1 VAAAAMNIVGARLRS
16 IGKRVQ
22 DELSQLSAI
31 AIESMSAIR
40 IVRAFATEKM
50 EYDRL
55 DEQNRLFF
63 KATIKGSQAKGM
75 LDGIL
80 ELVQYTALVA
90 VLMIGGYDVTAGK
103 FTTGDLMAFCLSI
116 GTLARPVQM
125 ISRTVATLKVGIA
138 SAERVFEV
146 LDEPDEIALA
156 EFPVVL
162 EKMKGEI
169 VFENVSFEYETG
181 MPVLHNL
188 NMRVKPGERVAI
200 VGVTGAGKST
210 IVDLI
215 LRFYDPVGGRILIDG
230 VDLRNLEIYDYRRK
244 IGFVPQDPV
253 LMKGTIANNISYGLP
268 NCAPEAIRTAAVT
281 AGIDEFIS
289 LLPGKYESE
298 VGERG
303 VTLSGGQRQRVAI
316 ARAIVRNP
324 VILLMDE
331 ATSSLD
337 SMVELQIQEAM
348 NEAMRERTSVVI
360 AHRLSTI
367 RESDRILVISE
378 GRIVEEGSHEELLN
392 LRGHYYN
399 LHSIQAGSKVA

>member
-1 VAAAAMNIVGARLRS
+1 MNIVGARLRV
-16 IGKRVQ
+16 IGKMVQ
-22 DELSQLSAI
+22 EEMAQLSAI

-55 DEQNRLFF
+55 DEQSRLFF
-63 KATIKGSQAKGM
+63 KATIKGSQAKGV

-80 ELVQYTALVA
+80 EMVQYTALV
-90 VLMIGGYDVTAGK
+90 VILVIGGYDVTAGR
-103 FTTGDLMAFCLSI
+103 FTTGDLMAFCLAI

-125 ISRTVATLKVGIA
+125 ISRTVAALKVGIS
-138 SAERVFEV
+138 SAERVFEIV
-146 LDEPDEIALA
+146 DEPDEVAMS
-156 EFPVVL
+156 EHPVVL
-162 EKMKGEI
+162 EKMRGEI
-169 VFENVSFEYETG
+169 VFENVSFGYEPG
-181 MPVLHNL
+181 IPVLHSL
-188 NMRVKPGERVAI
+188 NMRIKPGERVAI
-200 VGVTGAGKST
+200 VGITGAGKST

-215 LRFYDPVGGRILIDG
+215 LRFYDPLEGRILIDG
-230 VDLRNLEIYDYRRK
+230 VDLRELEVYDYRRK

-253 LMKGTIANNISYGLP
+253 LMKGTLTGNISYGLP
-268 NCAPEAIRTAAVT
+268 NCPPEAVRTAAIT
-281 AGIDEFIS
+281 AGIDDFIS
-289 LLPGKYESE
+289 RLPKGYESE

-324 VILLMDE
+324 AILLMDE

-337 SMVELQIQEAM
+337 SMVESQIQEAM
-348 NEAMRERTSVVI
+348 NEAMKKRTSVVI

-378 GRIVEEGSHEELLN
+378 GRIVEEGNHEELLN
-392 LRGHYYN
+392 LQGHYYN